1 MANTFIV
8 SSDEEFLG
16 TSSKASLSAKL
27 LSDEEFLGESQSST
41 SDESLQLSPTEEFE
55 DKTIRPKIEQEK
67 QRIREA
73 VQRGIFTSTPTANE
87 EGQVSFEKPPAQN
100 VAESLLL
107 PPYSGLRGAVEGG
120 ASMLT
125 ELPRLVGQVI
135 GAVGGAA
142 GAIQQGENVFEGAR
156 QGAESGGDLVKR
168 NVPSF
173 QPVTPQGVTGKAVLE
188 FLLEEAIKGGEE
200 GLPKLAKYSPLYHM
214 LSSEQKTQ
222 YEATLAAIGSGG
234 TAAAPFLL
242 GFGRRPP
249 TVEQATAKLKELQ
262 AQKDARPDLESRKA
276 QPPSEPVQYATDAEF
291 LQPKEEST
299 TPYRQDLGEPVRVT
313 PEERTRIT
321 GDQPLVRPGEEI
333 QLPAREI
340 PKRTQGILEFES
352 PEYAPSV
359 LKKQEG
365 LGKVEKEP
373 WELSGRPGAEGIDP
387 TTLILRFAPDLVEQI
402 AKTEPYY
409 EQLLGHR
416 KAIGEQ
422 AAHIERLNKEK
433 VNNPVSS
440 PEFAKLADQVQ
451 KAKDAMDMRTEEM
464 GKLLN
469 TKHLYSFNPAMVLD

>member
-8 SSDEEFLG
+8 SGDELLANANP
-16 TSSKASLSAKL
+16 SSSINKL
-27 LSDEEFLGESQSST
+27 IISGEELFGESKSST
-41 SDESLQLSPTEEFE
+41 SDKSLRLSPTERFE
-55 DKTIRPKIEQEK
+55 DETIRPKIEQEK

-125 ELPRLVGQVI
+125 ELPRLVGQ
-135 GAVGGAA
+135 GAGAIGGAA
-142 GAIQQGENVFEGAR
+142 GAVRQGENVFEGAR

-234 TAAAPFLL
+234 T
-242 GFGRRPP
+242 
-249 TVEQATAKLKELQ
+249 
-262 AQKDARPDLESRKA
+262 
-276 QPPSEPVQYATDAEF
+276 PSAPVQYATDAEF

-333 QLPAREI
+333 QPPVREI

-352 PEYAPSV
+352 PEYAPSI

-373 WELSGRPGAEGIDP
+373 WELSSRPGAEGIDP

-469 TKHLYSFNPAMVLD
+469 TKHLYSFNPAAVLDFLGKSEKRLAEKLAAQTDDL